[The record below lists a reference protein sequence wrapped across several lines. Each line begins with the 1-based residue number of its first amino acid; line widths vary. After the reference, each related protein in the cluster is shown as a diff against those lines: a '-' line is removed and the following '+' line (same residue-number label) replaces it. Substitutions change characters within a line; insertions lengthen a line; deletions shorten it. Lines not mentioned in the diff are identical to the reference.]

1 MGADGNERAVCAAQV
16 GWGSAGP
23 VALVMGGD
31 DRCLEF
37 EVALGEVEAQVGAEA
52 ELGVP
57 ERALGPGFEAG
68 W

>member
-1 MGADGNERAVCAAQV
+1 MRAVCVAQV
-16 GWGSAGP
+16 GWGSAGSG
-23 VALVMGGD
+23 VALVMGGGG
-31 DRCLEF
+31 RCLEF

>member
-1 MGADGNERAVCAAQV
+1 
-16 GWGSAGP
+16 
-23 VALVMGGD
+23 MGGGG
-31 DRCLEF
+31 RYLEF

-52 ELGVP
+52 GLGVP